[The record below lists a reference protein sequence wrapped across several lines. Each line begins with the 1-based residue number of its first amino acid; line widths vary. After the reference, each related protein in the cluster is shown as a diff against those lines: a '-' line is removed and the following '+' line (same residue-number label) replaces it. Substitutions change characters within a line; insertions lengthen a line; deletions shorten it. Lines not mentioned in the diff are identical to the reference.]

1 MASFQPP
8 FSPSSPLALGAE
20 GPGFELDRFRS
31 PRALDRPVP
40 FYSWNERMEPGEI
53 RRQIDEMA
61 AAGWGGVFVHS
72 RIGLTTPYLGEEWFA
87 AVDATVEH
95 AKKRGLKVWLYDE
108 DKWPSG
114 YSGGSVPLASPD
126 FRLKVLLARPV
137 ETAAPADSERLAEAR
152 HGLQLYVWT
161 APLGHDWFN
170 GTCYAGLLHREAMA
184 KFLEEA
190 YEPYYRRYSEE
201 FGGTIV
207 GAFTDEPNAVFR
219 MRIPEGALAYTPELP
234 AAFMERF
241 GYDPLAKLHLLYRDG
256 PGAAE
261 FRIHYFRVV
270 NRLFEANFTAQLGEW
285 CDRRGIPLTGHFIL
299 EDTLYG
305 QQTWGVMIMPNYRH
319 MQIPGVDHLGRH
331 AEHAVT
337 FKQCQSVVN
346 QFAKPRMLS
355 ELYGCTGGSLS
366 FLDRYWI
373 AGAQLALGV
382 NLLNPHLSLYT
393 MSGCR
398 KRDYPQNIFYQQP
411 WWPLNREVDDR
422 LSRLCAALQQGSYVA
437 DTLLLHPGES
447 VFAVWESRLDPARFG
462 RLLDW
467 EVDPATP
474 ESSGRIGRLDQ
485 DFNAAI
491 AALLAAQRGFDL
503 GDETI
508 LADDGAV
515 EDGKAVLRVGQMRYR
530 MVLIPSMITLAET
543 TLTLLEDFL
552 GRGGKIW
559 SVGERPS
566 LLDGRP
572 SERLRRFLEGIPSV
586 GIAGL
591 RGALEGCAPAPVEFP
606 ELPQE
611 SRRRIYAHARDLD
624 DGDRLVYLV
633 NTNRLVA
640 EFSTSVELR
649 GDWRRVDRLD
659 PATGESALLASRALG
674 DEEGLE
680 VRLPFAPAEDH
691 LLWLRREA
699 AELTEEAMTVE
710 RPAPSETRVLEPEG
724 WSVERLDEN
733 ALTLDFA
740 AFRRGDEAWSECPVP
755 VIGLQE
761 YLNSIRYDGPLA
773 LRYVFHADALS
784 AGRRM
789 NLIVEYPERLEIHVN
804 GHVVTPNRTR
814 FWRDF
819 RWHPADI
826 AEWVVEGRNEIELLY
841 PQFQHGDLT
850 IVEDSF
856 ARYGT
861 EIEAVY
867 LVGDFAIEGR
877 FLNGNRRAARHGES
891 SIPHLS
897 QRFDDKSG
905 SHSLW
910 EQFGLPALRAHRLV
924 GDDLIVTDPAGL
936 GTGDTVAQ
944 GLPFYAGRL
953 RWSRALPQLAKGDWY
968 LRLESLDCPVAEVL
982 LDGERVGC
990 LFLEPFELALP
1001 AHLCREGAE
1010 LAIVFYG
1017 TLRNLLGP
1025 HHHPEGELCQVGPM
1039 EFTAVPDSPAREVND
1054 WIFRRAQGEEIN
1066 GWVDGYSVVSFGHA
1080 GKVELIC
1087 RQTEAASP

>member
-1 MASFQPP
+1 MASFRSALSPP
-8 FSPSSPLALGAE
+8 SPLVLRAE
-20 GPGFELDRFRS
+20 GPRFDFDRFRS
-31 PRALDRPVP
+31 PHALDRPVP
-40 FYSWNERMEPGEI
+40 FYSWNERMEPREI

-95 AKKRGLKVWLYDE
+95 AKERGLKVWLYDE

-114 YSGGSVPLASPD
+114 YSGGSVPLASAD
-126 FRLKVLLARPV
+126 FRLKVLIARPV
-137 ETAAPADSERLAEAR
+137 EEPAPAHSEPLGEAR
-152 HGLQLYVWT
+152 DGLQLYLWT

-190 YEPYYRRYSEE
+190 YEPYYRRYSDE
-201 FGGTIV
+201 FGETIV

-234 AAFMERF
+234 GAFRERF
-241 GYDPLAKLHLLYRDG
+241 GYDPLPKLHLLYLDS
-256 PGAAE
+256 PDAAE
-261 FRIHYFRVV
+261 FRLHYFRVV
-270 NRLFEANFTAQLGEW
+270 NQLFERNFTGQLGEW

-346 QFAKPRMLS
+346 QFGKPRMLS

-422 LSRLCAALQQGSYVA
+422 LSRLCAALQQGSYAA

-447 VFAVWESRLDPARFG
+447 VFAAWRSRLDPERFN

-467 EVDPATP
+467 EMDPAAP
-474 ESSGRIGRLDQ
+474 ESARRIGRLDE

-508 LADDGAV
+508 LADDGRV
-515 EDGKAVLRVGQMRYR
+515 EEGKALLRVGRMCYR
-530 MVLIPSMITLAET
+530 IVLMPSMITLAET
-543 TLTLLEDFL
+543 TLALLENFA
-552 GRGGKIW
+552 GKGGAIW

-572 SERLRRFLEGIPSV
+572 SERLQTFL
-586 GIAGL
+586 AGVSSIGLDEL
-591 RGALEGCAPAPVEFP
+591 RVALERCAPAPLDFP
-606 ELPQE
+606 ELAEE
-611 SRRRIYAHARDLD
+611 SRRRIYAHVRDLE
-624 DGDRLVYLV
+624 DGDRIVYLV
-633 NTNRLVA
+633 NTSRLVE
-640 EFSTSVELR
+640 EFSARVELR
-649 GDWRRVDRLD
+649 GDWRRVERLD
-659 PATGESALLASRALG
+659 PATGQCVPLVSDAMSQGTGMA
-674 DEEGLE
+674 
-680 VRLPFAPAEDH
+680 VMLPFAPAEDH
-691 LLWLRREA
+691 LLWLRCEG
-699 AELTEEAMTVE
+699 AESTGKPITMV
-710 RPAPSETRVLEPEG
+710 RPVPSETVLLDPDG
-724 WSVERLDEN
+724 WKVERLDDN
-733 ALTLDFA
+733 ALILDHA
-740 AFRRGDEAWSECPVP
+740 VFRRGDDSWSEAAAP

-761 YLNSIRYDGPLA
+761 YLNSIRYDGPLS
-773 LRYVFHADALS
+773 LKYVFQVNALS

-789 NLIVEYPERLEIHVN
+789 KLIVEYPERLEIRVN
-804 GHVVTPNRTR
+804 GQIVTSDRSQ

-819 RWHPADI
+819 RWHPASI
-826 AEWVVEGRNEIELLY
+826 GEWVVEGKNEIELLY
-841 PQFQHGDLT
+841 PKFQHGDLT
-850 IVEDSF
+850 IVEDAF

-861 EIEAVY
+861 EIEAIY
-867 LVGDFAIEGR
+867 LVGDFSVQGR
-877 FLNGNRRAARHGES
+877 FLNGEKESVGNGEA

-897 QRFDDKSG
+897 QRFHGKGGLS
-905 SHSLW
+905 SLW
-910 EQFGLPALRAHRLV
+910 AQFGLPPVRTYRLA
-924 GDDLIVTDPAGL
+924 GDDLKVTDSARL
-936 GTGDTVAQ
+936 ASGDTVEQ

-953 RWSRALPQLAKGDWY
+953 RWSRPLPLLGNGEWF
-968 LRLESLDCPVAEVL
+968 LRLENLDCPVAEVFL
-982 LDGERVGC
+982 GGERLGC
-990 LFLEPFELALP
+990 LSLQPFEVALP
-1001 AHLCREGAE
+1001 GHLCREGNLLE
-1010 LAIVFYG
+1010 IVFYG

-1025 HHHPEGELCQVGPM
+1025 HHHPEGELCQVGPA
-1039 EFTAVPDSPAREVND
+1039 EFTALPDSPPREVRD

-1066 GWVDGYSVVSFGHA
+1066 GWVDCYSLVSFGAA
-1080 GKVELIC
+1080 GGVALVR
-1087 RQTEAASP
+1087 RQTEPASR